1 MAPIKRVG
9 ATDGCGFRGVKG
21 STSRVSKPAH
31 NGGAKAKKLMRPLR
45 WYDMEE
51 TSDLDDISDGENIT
65 DDVDYDM
72 DVYGSVVSQSQSKQ
86 ETIVKKRTSEGDNVN
101 IHDIP
106 QWRGPSLDRKIKKH
120 KSEGDN
126 VSFHDIPQWRGPSLD
141 SKVKKHTSGG
151 GNVNLHDIPRWSGPS
166 LDSTAKKQKL
176 GGDNVNLHD
185 IPQWRG
191 PSLDSKVKADK
202 GEEHSQVKVEDIPQ
216 YPYHFGNASSPAG
229 MPKASRGISPSFG
242 GQEYGLSDYPELEG
256 MDQDYPRIQLN
267 SYNPYYSDLLQ
278 RKKELLL
285 EMERVMVIQER
296 IDAMNAT
303 ARLAMTRL
311 NAAHADVNDH
321 GYLWWPQ
328 NF

>member
-21 STSRVSKPAH
+21 STSRVSKSAH

-45 WYDMEE
+45 WYDVEE

-65 DDVDYDM
+65 DDMDYDM

-86 ETIVKKRTSEGDNVN
+86 ETIVKKHTSEGDNVN

-126 VSFHDIPQWRGPSLD
+126 VS
-141 SKVKKHTSGG
+141 
-151 GNVNLHDIPRWSGPS
+151 
-166 LDSTAKKQKL
+166 
-176 GGDNVNLHD
+176 LHD

-242 GQEYGLSDYPELEG
+242 GQEYGLSDYLELEG

-267 SYNPYYSDLLQ
+267 NYNPYYFDLLQ

-285 EMERVMVIQER
+285 EMERIMLIQER
-296 IDAMNAT
+296 INAMNAT

>member
-21 STSRVSKPAH
+21 STSRVSKSAH

-45 WYDMEE
+45 WYDVEE

-65 DDVDYDM
+65 DDMDYDM

-86 ETIVKKRTSEGDNVN
+86 ETIVKKHTSEGDNVN

-126 VSFHDIPQWRGPSLD
+126 VS
-141 SKVKKHTSGG
+141 
-151 GNVNLHDIPRWSGPS
+151 
-166 LDSTAKKQKL
+166 
-176 GGDNVNLHD
+176 LHD

-242 GQEYGLSDYPELEG
+242 GQEYGLSDYLELEG

-267 SYNPYYSDLLQ
+267 SYNPYYFDLLQ

-285 EMERVMVIQER
+285 EMERVMLIQER

-303 ARLAMTRL
+303 ARLAITRL

>member
-21 STSRVSKPAH
+21 STSRVSKSAH

-45 WYDMEE
+45 WYDVEE

-65 DDVDYDM
+65 DDMDYDM

-86 ETIVKKRTSEGDNVN
+86 ETIVKKHTSEGDNVN

-126 VSFHDIPQWRGPSLD
+126 VS
-141 SKVKKHTSGG
+141 
-151 GNVNLHDIPRWSGPS
+151 
-166 LDSTAKKQKL
+166 
-176 GGDNVNLHD
+176 LHD

-242 GQEYGLSDYPELEG
+242 GQEYGLSDYLELEG

-267 SYNPYYSDLLQ
+267 NYNPYYFDLLQ

-285 EMERVMVIQER
+285 EMERVMLIQER

>member
-21 STSRVSKPAH
+21 STSRVSKSAH

-45 WYDMEE
+45 WYDVEE

-65 DDVDYDM
+65 DDMDYDM

-86 ETIVKKRTSEGDNVN
+86 ETIVKKHTSEGDNVN

-126 VSFHDIPQWRGPSLD
+126 VS
-141 SKVKKHTSGG
+141 
-151 GNVNLHDIPRWSGPS
+151 
-166 LDSTAKKQKL
+166 
-176 GGDNVNLHD
+176 LHD

-242 GQEYGLSDYPELEG
+242 GQEYGLSDYLELEG

-267 SYNPYYSDLLQ
+267 SYNPYYFDLLQ

-285 EMERVMVIQER
+285 EMERVMLIQER

>member
-21 STSRVSKPAH
+21 STSRVSKSAH
-31 NGGAKAKKLMRPLR
+31 NGGAKAKKLIRPLR
-45 WYDMEE
+45 WYDVEE

-72 DVYGSVVSQSQSKQ
+72 DVYGNVVSQSQSKQ
-86 ETIVKKRTSEGDNVN
+86 ETIVKKHTSEGDNVN

-126 VSFHDIPQWRGPSLD
+126 VSLHDIPQWRGPSLD

-151 GNVNLHDIPRWSGPS
+151 GNF
-166 LDSTAKKQKL
+166 
-176 GGDNVNLHD
+176 NLHD

-191 PSLDSKVKADK
+191 PSLNSKVKADK

-229 MPKASRGISPSFG
+229 MPKASRDISPNFG
-242 GQEYGLSDYPELEG
+242 GQKYGLSDYPELKG
-256 MDQDYPRIQLN
+256 MNQDYPRIQLN

-285 EMERVMVIQER
+285 EMERVMLIQER

-303 ARLAMTRL
+303 ARLAITRL

>member
-21 STSRVSKPAH
+21 STSRVSKSAH

-45 WYDMEE
+45 WYDVEE

-65 DDVDYDM
+65 DDMDYDM

-86 ETIVKKRTSEGDNVN
+86 ETIVKKHTSEGDNVN

-126 VSFHDIPQWRGPSLD
+126 VS
-141 SKVKKHTSGG
+141 
-151 GNVNLHDIPRWSGPS
+151 
-166 LDSTAKKQKL
+166 
-176 GGDNVNLHD
+176 LHD

-303 ARLAMTRL
+303 ARLAMTRI

>member
-21 STSRVSKPAH
+21 STSRVSKSAH

-45 WYDMEE
+45 WYDVEE

-65 DDVDYDM
+65 DDMDYDM

-86 ETIVKKRTSEGDNVN
+86 ETIVKKHTSEGDNVN

-126 VSFHDIPQWRGPSLD
+126 VS
-141 SKVKKHTSGG
+141 
-151 GNVNLHDIPRWSGPS
+151 
-166 LDSTAKKQKL
+166 
-176 GGDNVNLHD
+176 LHD

-285 EMERVMVIQER
+285 EMERVMLIQER

>member
-86 ETIVKKRTSEGDNVN
+86 ETI
-101 IHDIP
+101 
-106 QWRGPSLDRKIKKH
+106 
-120 KSEGDN
+120 
-126 VSFHDIPQWRGPSLD
+126 
-141 SKVKKHTSGG
+141 VKKHTSGG

-285 EMERVMVIQER
+285 EMERVMLIQER

>member
-21 STSRVSKPAH
+21 STSRVSKSAH

-45 WYDMEE
+45 WYDVEE

-65 DDVDYDM
+65 DDMDYDM

-86 ETIVKKRTSEGDNVN
+86 ETIVKKHTSEGDNVSL
-101 IHDIP
+101 HDIP
-106 QWRGPSLDRKIKKH
+106 QL
-120 KSEGDN
+120 
-126 VSFHDIPQWRGPSLD
+126 RGPSLD
-141 SKVKKHTSGG
+141 SKVKKYTSGG
-151 GNVNLHDIPRWSGPS
+151 GNVNLHDIPRWS
-166 LDSTAKKQKL
+166 
-176 GGDNVNLHD
+176 
-185 IPQWRG
+185 G

-285 EMERVMVIQER
+285 EMERVMLIQER
-296 IDAMNAT
+296 INAMNAT
-303 ARLAMTRL
+303 ARLAVTRL